1 MNRLAA
7 IPPILFAALAAPAS
21 ALPASALPASAAPRY
36 LPDQDVAVSYALSS
50 PGNPAQDVQL
60 SYSAAGGQA
69 RIDSPQGL
77 YVLASLPD
85 GRAQVVI
92 PALHAFVE
100 APDFSSITRMI
111 SNADGASFTPL
122 GHGFYAGLPC
132 QTYLVLNHQ
141 GSATACIT
149 PQGVVLHFAGRD
161 DNGSAELTALSVAFA
176 PQPAG
181 NFATP
186 YGYTEV
192 TLPPGALAA
201 LLRGQ

>member
-1 MNRLAA
+1 MKRLLAILLCLIAA
-7 IPPILFAALAAPAS
+7 
-21 ALPASALPASAAPRY
+21 PASAAPRF
-36 LPDQDVAVSYALSS
+36 LPDQDVAVSYQLQS

-60 SYSAAGGQA
+60 SYSAAAGQA
-69 RIDSPQGL
+69 RIDSPAGL
-77 YVLASLPD
+77 YVLASLSA

-100 APDFSSITRMI
+100 APDFSSLTRMI

-122 GHGFYAGLPC
+122 GHGFYAGLAC
-132 QTYLVLNHQ
+132 EKYLVLNNQ

-149 PQGVVLHFAGRD
+149 HQGVVLHFAGRD
-161 DNGSAELTALSVAFA
+161 AHGAAELTALTVAFA
-176 PQPAG
+176 PQSPA
-181 NFATP
+181 NFTTP
-186 YGYTEV
+186 DGYTEV

>member
-1 MNRLAA
+1 MKCLVAVLPFLLAVA
-7 IPPILFAALAAPAS
+7 PALAAP
-21 ALPASALPASAAPRY
+21 RF
-36 LPDQDVAVSYALSS
+36 LPDQDVAVSYQLAS

-60 SYSAAGGQA
+60 SYSAAAGQA

-77 YVLASLPD
+77 YVLASLPT
-85 GRAQVVI
+85 GQAQVVI

-100 APDFSSITRMI
+100 APDFSSLTRMI
-111 SNADGASFTPL
+111 GNADGASFTPL
-122 GHGFYAGLPC
+122 GGGFYAGLPC
-132 QTYLVLNHQ
+132 EKYLVLNTQ

-161 DNGSAELTALSVAFA
+161 AHGSAELTALSVAFSPQA
-176 PQPAG
+176 PG
-181 NFATP
+181 NFLTP
-186 YGYTEV
+186 EGYTEV